1 MSDTARNYKS
11 GAWGSGGL
19 DAAALAE
26 KYGLDRSSQGRGD
39 GHIWGK
45 NADGSDVYIG
55 KSNMDLASN
64 KTLIGNHSKQANPDE
79 VDHSF
84 DDSPLSSLGDIKGAI
99 LVDWKR
105 GAGNPKAPDAPA
117 EETPLSET
125 ARKAIAYTKAYE
137 DIFLPRQG
145 DYVIKNDQS
154 VIDDFNSAY
163 DQNNYDLQLGTNKP
177 LTTPEDLQAAENI
190 YDSAQEEAVDFAN
203 AYKKAVGDTLV
214 PADRPWEAYR

>member
-105 GAGNPKAPDAPA
+105 GAGNPKAPEAPA

-125 ARKAIAYTKAYE
+125 ARKAIAKTKAYE
-137 DIFLPRQG
+137 DVMLPRQG

-154 VIDDFNSAY
+154 VISDFENEFKLNLLRAKAPQPQKPSVL
-163 DQNNYDLQLGTNKP
+163 QNAEASTDKDKAMNY
-177 LTTPEDLQAAENI
+177 
-190 YDSAQEEAVDFAN
+190 AN
-203 AYKKAVGDTLV
+203 NYKKAVGDTLV
-214 PADRPWEAYR
+214 PTDRSWEMYG

>member
-26 KYGLDRSSQGRGD
+26 KYDLDRSSQGRGD

-105 GAGNPKAPDAPA
+105 GAGNPKAPEAPA

-125 ARKAIAYTKAYE
+125 ARKAIAKTKAYE
-137 DIFLPRQG
+137 DVMLPRQG

-154 VIDDFNSAY
+154 VISDFENEFKLNLLRAKAPQPQKPSVL
-163 DQNNYDLQLGTNKP
+163 QNAEASTDKDKAMNY
-177 LTTPEDLQAAENI
+177 
-190 YDSAQEEAVDFAN
+190 AN
-203 AYKKAVGDTLV
+203 NYKKAVGDTLV
-214 PADRPWEAYR
+214 PTDRSWEMYG